1 MTLITNTS
9 TGRYDTDANEV
20 MDHVRKPVFVDN
32 AVHHGRIS
40 VQTSNKAKITVEK
53 NNTRNLQVMPQT
65 RYQIVESEGGVQLT
79 HVQKSGHEY
88 TGVPYFNGETLSSSN
103 IPILLYNADNPS
115 ERIVLSDVE
124 NSTIGVFGNL
134 RNMKGRTLQDIGFTS
149 DIVKLGQPVDV
160 GLRTTDLAIKL
171 GESVDS
177 GVTSVNI
184 ARPESTVATHRHH
197 STRFIAKDFQNTNLM
212 TSLRYLARHDGRM
225 VLLDAFGNL
234 LYIPLTFSE
243 STINITDKLSNTTQS
258 NPVDNTFNRVTVQ
271 GLPMALNDLV
281 IVTVDDTESQVT
293 DVREAPAPIVDHTVR
308 SKMSARRVARKIL
321 RGQSLMKGSQTINN
335 NYDSLNVRPG
345 MTVVHEGRNKLIT
358 EVRHYPL
365 QNRSDFALMNV
376 EVGLEG
382 ILQGINEGSTI
393 NANETN
399 PATYMQVVDT
409 NLALFGKVELRFETK
424 VIENAVYSTA
434 ILIGG
439 NTRGKIGGG
448 NEPLGGNKSHHLAQ
462 TKEVYSS
469 Q

>member
-1 MTLITNTS
+1 M
-9 TGRYDTDANEV
+9 
-20 MDHVRKPVFVDN
+20 
-32 AVHHGRIS
+32 
-40 VQTSNKAKITVEK
+40 
-53 NNTRNLQVMPQT
+53 
-65 RYQIVESEGGVQLT
+65 
-79 HVQKSGHEY
+79 
-88 TGVPYFNGETLSSSN
+88 
-103 IPILLYNADNPS
+103 
-115 ERIVLSDVE
+115 
-124 NSTIGVFGNL
+124 
-134 RNMKGRTLQDIGFTS
+134 
-149 DIVKLGQPVDV
+149 DV

-212 TSLRYLARHDGRM
+212 TSLRFLARHDGRM

-293 DVREAPAPIVDHTVR
+293 DIREAPAPIVDHTVR
-308 SKMSARRVARKIL
+308 SKMSARRAARKIL
-321 RGQSLMKGSQTINN
+321 RGQSLTKGSQTINN

-382 ILQGINEGSTI
+382 ILQGIDEGSTI
-393 NANETN
+393 DANETN

-424 VIENAVYSTA
+424 IIENAVYSTA

-462 TKEVYSS
+462 TKEVYTS

>member
-212 TSLRYLARHDGRM
+212 TSLRFLARHDGRM

-293 DVREAPAPIVDHTVR
+293 DIREAPAPIVDHTVR
-308 SKMSARRVARKIL
+308 S
-321 RGQSLMKGSQTINN
+321 
-335 NYDSLNVRPG
+335 VRPG

-382 ILQGINEGSTI
+382 ILQGIDEGSTI
-393 NANETN
+393 DANETN

-424 VIENAVYSTA
+424 IIENAVYSTA

-462 TKEVYSS
+462 TKEVYTS